1 MSGVVQL
8 EHARD
13 GAVGGEVCGVVDRPA
28 VGHARKAAEKAV
40 IGVDGIGIGRNVGV
54 RALSRGHVDVVEVAV
69 GGQLG
74 GAAAAQKRNGL
85 GDRVGRH
92 GRVVVII
99 DGFDRDRRQHRIAR
113 QVGGRLHRSA
123 AAEGDVESDEGILG
137 VRALDD
143 ESQFGIAVVA
153 LADIVV
159 EVCGVDVGERRQ
171 LSLALVRFFGVF
183 VIGEQRD
190 GDAGALLD
198 VLRLDPNGDDVA
210 AIARDGEQPAR
221 FGRIG
226 ALGQSGQSERRG
238 LVVVDDQ
245 HVLVGPRSDGDGGIF
260 KVGEEG
266 RAGSIRFGGPIRI
279 RGADV
284 PPSRAIRDDRVRVGE
299 HKVGGRQRRAVE
311 FVLIGEEGVRPAFG
325 GVGVVLLRGRLVESH
340 AVKER
345 DALDM
350 GVGVVF
356 AASAQP
362 QLEIDVRAAELVGLD
377 EQIDRL
383 PCAVR
388 VDVGDEQIGIAVV
401 GAVGQR
407 NRRAAL
413 CQSRGADLDGD
424 LVVAVVASEQ
434 AHRRRAAVAVRGRL
448 FVVDHQH
455 LGADGAFRDGDVDVG
470 AVVSR
475 NGRGDGTVDDALADI
490 GRRGGRVVAV
500 ASARHAGPLGSAVR
514 RGRRGRVVKLAVRDL
529 HRIFGGGVVHGHRV
543 EIGFGERGL
552 ALFDVG
558 EVFQLDFVKVG
569 VALSHRA
576 AGLVAVAERQHD
588 GDVLRRDVGRL
599 DIDGV
604 GDPLVVGVDRLE
616 RRICAAVDIDIRAA
630 RGVAVLDVGVDGEGQ
645 LVVRRGRERDGR
657 RRVLVDGRDLVV
669 DHKDVVILCALGLAG
684 RADVAVGVPVVAVRI
699 LFDADDAGDQ
709 VVRTAGSGVGAA

>member
-1 MSGVVQL
+1 MSGVVEF

-13 GAVGGEVCGVVDRPA
+13 GAFRGEVCGVVDRPA
-28 VGHARKAAEKAV
+28 VGHARKAAEKAG

-171 LSLALVRFFGVF
+171 LSLALVLFGVF

-190 GDAGALLD
+190 GDAGAFLD

-221 FGRIG
+221 RGSIG

-245 HVLVGPRSDGDGGIF
+245 HVLVVPRSDGDGGIF
-260 KVGEEG
+260 ELGEVS
-266 RAGSIRFGGPIRI
+266 RAVCRPIR
-279 RGADV
+279 GVDV
-284 PPSRAIRDDRVRVGE
+284 LIGSAIRDDRVRVGE
-299 HKVGGRQRRAVE
+299 LKVVGRQRRAVE
-311 FVLIGEEGVRPAFG
+311 FVLIGEEGVRLALG
-325 GVGVVLLRGRLVESH
+325 GGGVVLLRGRLVESH
-340 AVKER
+340 AVKEC

-362 QLEIDVRAAELVGLD
+362 QLEIDVRA
-377 EQIDRL
+377 R
-383 PCAVR
+383 CR
-388 VDVGDEQIGIAVV
+388 WS
-401 GAVGQR
+401 
-407 NRRAAL
+407 RR
-413 CQSRGADLDGD
+413 
-424 LVVAVVASEQ
+424 
-434 AHRRRAAVAVRGRL
+434 
-448 FVVDHQH
+448 
-455 LGADGAFRDGDVDVG
+455 
-470 AVVSR
+470 
-475 NGRGDGTVDDALADI
+475 
-490 GRRGGRVVAV
+490 
-500 ASARHAGPLGSAVR
+500 SAR
-514 RGRRGRVVKLAVRDL
+514 
-529 HRIFGGGVVHGHRV
+529 
-543 EIGFGERGL
+543 
-552 ALFDVG
+552 
-558 EVFQLDFVKVG
+558 
-569 VALSHRA
+569 
-576 AGLVAVAERQHD
+576 
-588 GDVLRRDVGRL
+588 
-599 DIDGV
+599 
-604 GDPLVVGVDRLE
+604 
-616 RRICAAVDIDIRAA
+616 
-630 RGVAVLDVGVDGEGQ
+630 
-645 LVVRRGRERDGR
+645 
-657 RRVLVDGRDLVV
+657 
-669 DHKDVVILCALGLAG
+669 
-684 RADVAVGVPVVAVRI
+684 
-699 LFDADDAGDQ
+699 
-709 VVRTAGSGVGAA
+709 